1 MAQILQTASPVSII
15 VRRSPEECPEEIAML
30 IRECLSPDPE
40 ARPDS
45 TVIFHILQQQAV
57 LAPALSTPE
66 ATPRDGADTSA
77 HLRRAS
83 SPPPPSVQCPFFCY
97 GSEGPLWAGL
107 LHSLDWRLEL
117 ASHCLEI
124 TTCEGYFEAGAGMRM
139 VIQGNADCQSCSL
152 SQCIGSEP
160 SGCSSE
166 KRTGSC
172 TIYDLCAWLCAGLQQ
187 ESEKSSIAGCSA
199 RSGSFFFHC

>member
-1 MAQILQTASPVSII
+1 
-15 VRRSPEECPEEIAML
+15 ML

-83 SPPPPSVQCPFFCY
+83 SPPLHLCNAPFSVMGRKVRCGLGFCIPS
-97 GSEGPLWAGL
+97 
-107 LHSLDWRLEL
+107 
-117 ASHCLEI
+117 I
-124 TTCEGYFEAGAGMRM
+124 GAW
-139 VIQGNADCQSCSL
+139 N
-152 SQCIGSEP
+152 
-160 SGCSSE
+160 
-166 KRTGSC
+166 
-172 TIYDLCAWLCAGLQQ
+172 
-187 ESEKSSIAGCSA
+187 
-199 RSGSFFFHC
+199 